1 MATATLGGDNAQ
13 QVDQNTPE
21 GAVFGASTTSLIGF
35 YGTVPVAQISAGTLA
50 TTVPTSTSP
59 YGFSS
64 AQATAILA
72 AVQALKTM
80 GLVG

>member
-1 MATATLGGDNAQ
+1 MSIGGNGIEQIGEGAPGGSTFGGSSTATI
-13 QVDQNTPE
+13 
-21 GAVFGASTTSLIGF
+21 SF
-35 YGTVPVAQISAGTLA
+35 YGATPVAQISAGTLA

-64 AQATAILA
+64 AQATTILA